1 MKINRQKGNIN
12 TQNTQYNNMDK
23 VNISLDINILDL
35 LVRYSI
41 SSSSLIKKGQYMNLK
56 SLIDMISLDFYNTK
70 PGSVA
75 RLKFI
80 AKALE
85 GRISYNLE
93 EPANIVHYAVDHSGV
108 STEDINLQFKEL
120 SSGDITYI
128 NELVCNNL
136 NTSYLYKYID
146 DGIQKLTAL
155 KVAQPDKLYQCTED
169 LISYVTT
176 LSNEFRQN
184 HSQSVNDKPFT
195 LGSNLREE
203 LEEAYKTITSTR
215 RILHTGCQGLDMVL
229 GGGLENTR
237 VYLLV
242 GLGGSGKS
250 TVMLDMV
257 YQIKKY
263 NREYVTKD
271 PTKRPCIVYL
281 TQENSEI
288 ETITRLFQM
297 ATGKRMADCERDE
310 LYDMMVEAGACVT
323 PDSPIDI
330 MVIYKPD
337 RSIDTSYLYQLYDD
351 LADRNYEVICVFQ
364 DHIKRIKSAEKEK
377 DVRLE
382 LGKVVN
388 EFKTFATL
396 KDIPFFSCCHFNR
409 EAAAAIEAVETN
421 KSHVDPLKALGKHN
435 IGESFL
441 MIDNSDLTLAFTPH
455 YDEDGI
461 RWDGYK
467 VLKKRVETALNQI
480 YQPCYPDNNIKM
492 VEDAYGE
499 PLYKDSVI
507 VNTGFNNSINNK
519 PPLNKPMMG
528 SISSM
533 FPLPKETP
541 ISNNLVNEEEIEKMI
556 VSIDTFKKVDPGVR
570 EIAIRQMKE
579 VYPVATKEQKA
590 RIDYLLSIKESEC
603 IPNNEDKPLIE
614 VDDSIEIIKSNN
626 EKLPILQSSYPETDE
641 QEEINI
647 KDIKRW
653 FSGKNSQKEQ
663 APYRVYRKD
672 EEYHPYIVR
681 ERR

>member
-1 MKINRQKGNIN
+1 MKINRQRGNMN
-12 TQNTQYNNMDK
+12 TPNTQYNNNMDK

-85 GRISYNLE
+85 GRIAYNLE

-108 STEDINLQFKEL
+108 STDDINLQFKEL

-136 NTSYLYKYID
+136 NTSYLYKYLD

-169 LISYVTT
+169 LKSYVAA

-195 LGSNLREE
+195 LGNNLKEE
-203 LEEAYKTITSTR
+203 LEDVYKTITNTR
-215 RILHTGCQGLDMVL
+215 RILRTGCQGLDMVL

-237 VYLLV
+237 VYLLA

-250 TVMLDMV
+250 TVMVDMV

-288 ETITRLFQM
+288 ETVTRLFQM
-297 ATGKRMADCERDE
+297 ATGKRMVDCNQDE
-310 LYDMMVEAGACVT
+310 LYDMMVDAGACVT

-330 MVIYKPD
+330 VVIYKPD

-351 LADRNYEVICVFQ
+351 LADQHCEMICLFQ
-364 DHIKRIKSAEKEK
+364 DHIKRIRSSENEK

-388 EFKTFATL
+388 EFKTFANL
-396 KDIPFFSCCHFNR
+396 RDIPVFTCCHFNR

-441 MIDNSDLTLAFTPH
+441 MIDNSDLSLGFTPH
-455 YDEDGI
+455 YDEDGV
-461 RWDGYK
+461 RWDGFK
-467 VLKKRVETALNQI
+467 VLKKRVETFLNQV

-499 PLYKDSVI
+499 PLYKDSV
-507 VNTGFNNSINNK
+507 VTNTGFNNNMNNGTTVHK
-519 PPLNKPMMG
+519 PPMG

-533 FPLPKETP
+533 LTTIKPNKPNK
-541 ISNNLVNEEEIEKMI
+541 LVDEEEIEKMI
-556 VSIDTFKKVDPGVR
+556 VSVDTFKKVDPGVR
-570 EIAIRQMKE
+570 DIAIRQMKD
-579 VYPVATKEQKA
+579 VYPIASKEQRA

-603 IPNNEDKPLIE
+603 SSDVDKPVIE
-614 VDDSIEIIKSNN
+614 VDESIEIIKSNN
-626 EKLPILQSSYPETDE
+626 EKLPELQSSYPETTE

-647 KDIKRW
+647 KDVKRW
-653 FSGKNSQKEQ
+653 LSGKDDQRE
-663 APYRVYRKD
+663 PIPLYRVYGKD
-672 EEYHPYIVR
+672 EEYHPYRVG
-681 ERR
+681 RRR